1 MFVKDEVVKGKIMFL
16 CILPHGGNNGYLNQ
30 AGRFDFS
37 FLKAACM
44 RQA

>member
-16 CILPHGGNNGYLNQ
+16 CILPHGGNDGYFNQ
-30 AGRFDFS
+30 AVGFDFS